1 MKNMRKRPIRLSLVK
16 GPVCDLINWDDPDN
30 QLPSPKNCDACR
42 NKANKVISESILE
55 FSGLP
60 ADQKIAFI
68 SDIINQK
75 MLIKS
80 LFSQNDIEFYE
91 LKRNIELENL
101 KQEQLTTKETLKT
114 RSVIELLEILGLKKI
129 NAKGTNREIG
139 IEFGKFFYHTK
150 NSNKELMFNIE
161 AVDLATLVEVM
172 IEASEGKGVKHHT
185 MEGYIGE
192 GRNN

>member
-1 MKNMRKRPIRLSLVK
+1 MTKKHFSTGLKK
-16 GPVCDLINWDDPDN
+16 GLALNKINWDIPEN
-30 QLPSPKNCDACR
+30 HFPSLNNCNVCR
-42 NKANKVISESILE
+42 MNSQKVICEKMTE
-55 FSGLP
+55 FSGYT

-68 SDIINQK
+68 SDIIHQK
-75 MLIKS
+75 SLIKS
-80 LFSQNDIEFYE
+80 LFNENDIEFYE
-91 LKRNIELENL
+91 LMRNIELENL

-139 IEFGKFFYHTK
+139 IEFGKFFFHTK